1 MTMLLLAA
9 IAALMLTGQATSADD
24 GVVTLECQFN
34 RDGRLRDCIILSEP
48 PPGQGFGQA
57 AIEAAARARLS
68 RRTVEDA
75 PRNGKVRF
83 TTRFRLD
90 DSGRPLT

>member
-1 MTMLLLAA
+1 MLLLATL
-9 IAALMLTGQATSADD
+9 AALMLPGQAAPAD

-34 RDGRLRDCIILSEP
+34 RDGRLRDCIVLSET

-68 RRTVEDA
+68 RRTVEQA
-75 PRNGKVRF
+75 ARNGKVRF
-83 TTRFRLD
+83 TTRFRLA
-90 DSGRPLT
+90 DSERPLT